1 MVKYCPICGYPNP
14 DDAIYCGKCGTKLP
28 QSPQPA
34 NLSSP
39 AQPRTAQ
46 QPPQQYPPQQPGYYP
61 PPPPQGISTLDKVVN
76 INRKFLAPFAGLLTG
91 LEIILVGIGFILLFV
106 YPFTQPG
113 GAGPFSATLGTF
125 IGALAIYTVIG
136 LLVLVL
142 GAKRSF
148 SGSLPIMLGLMTFLY
163 FLLLAVTAFLVY
175 NEAKIRQL
183 LTDGIELV
191 IGSVFLLVGVL
202 MGRPTTT
209 VAPYYQQYYQQGPY
223 AQYPAPGSGLPL
235 GKIIAYV
242 LGLVA
247 DILIYVGI
255 GGNSKVVNNI
265 GSLIG
270 GMLPVDAGG
279 GLYFGSSLAVV
290 AGIIA
295 PIGLIALALL
305 NKSEAGKHASHMV
318 LEVALLVFGVGQI
331 IVGSGAVSN
340 GLPNTSFLPGILV
353 GSIYSIF
360 AGGVIDLIAGILVLL
375 LSILLMVEEALRLV
389 KSASSY
395 YTYQPPPPPPGGA
408 PPSS

>member
-1 MVKYCPICGYPNP
+1 M
-14 DDAIYCGKCGTKLP
+14 
-28 QSPQPA
+28 
-34 NLSSP
+34 
-39 AQPRTAQ
+39 
-46 QPPQQYPPQQPGYYP
+46 
-61 PPPPQGISTLDKVVN
+61 
-76 INRKFLAPFAGLLTG
+76 
-91 LEIILVGIGFILLFV
+91 VGIGFMLLFV

-113 GAGPFSATLGTF
+113 GAGSFSAPLGTY

-142 GAKRSF
+142 GIKRSF
-148 SGSLPIMLGLMTFLY
+148 SGSLPVMLGLMTFLY
-163 FLLLAVTAFLVY
+163 FLLLAVTAFIVY
-175 NEAKIRQL
+175 DEAKIKQL

-191 IGSVFLLVGVL
+191 IGSVFLLIGVL
-202 MGRPTTT
+202 MGRPTPT
-209 VAPYYQQYYQQGPY
+209 VTPYSQQYYQQGPY

-242 LGLVA
+242 LGLIA
-247 DILIYVGI
+247 DILIYIGI
-255 GGNSKVVNNI
+255 GGNSKVVDTI
-265 GSLIG
+265 GSLMG
-270 GMLPVDAGG
+270 GTLPVGASG
-279 GLYFGSSLAVV
+279 GLFFGSSLAVV

-318 LEVALLVFGVGQI
+318 LEVALLIFGVGQI

-340 GLPNTSFLPGILV
+340 GLPDTSFLPGIVV

-360 AGGVIDLIAGILVLL
+360 AGGIIDLVAGILVLL
-375 LSILLMVEEALRLV
+375 LSILLMVEEAIKLV

-395 YTYQPPPPPPGGA
+395 YTYQPPPPPSGGI